1 MAEKYVNVSA
11 LRELLGIESEGDC
24 EKCEHHRWNR
34 CYNDELIRAC
44 EAIDDA
50 PEADVRPVVRASFV
64 SASDGYGICSN
75 CNRGDHIDPLAR
87 FCRFCGADM
96 REVVE

>member
-1 MAEKYVNVSA
+1 MATDKLVDFDHVTDYIS
-11 LRELLGIESEGDC
+11 RE
-24 EKCEHHRWNR
+24 
-34 CYNDELIRAC
+34 A
-44 EAIDDA
+44 AIDAVDVGNLHHGIIDA
-50 PEADVRPVVRASFV
+50 LQDIISEIPAADVRPVVRASFV